1 MNAIS
6 RSLEENSC
14 GDSVSRA
21 IAHSSPSLHRD
32 PVHQACGRISGPR
45 WFVVQSHSQ
54 AERLAAREI
63 GEKGYRA
70 YLPMQVTERRDRVL
84 ASLVHLIHVPLF
96 SGYLFTEFDRDTDPW
111 TPIRYCE
118 GVKQIFMTPSQRPIA
133 VPRGVI
139 EALIDEAPT
148 RLKLPEALME
158 PIEKGARVRIN
169 RGALVDNLGV
179 CAGCDGR
186 ITQVKT
192 SLFGG
197 AVVSI
202 PRCDIEII

>member
-1 MNAIS
+1 M
-6 RSLEENSC
+6 E
-14 GDSVSRA
+14 
-21 IAHSSPSLHRD
+21 
-32 PVHQACGRISGPR
+32 GPR
-45 WFVVQSHSQ
+45 WFVVQSHPQ

-96 SGYLFTEFDRDTDPW
+96 SGYLFVEFDREHDPW

-118 GVKQIFMTPSQRPIA
+118 GVKQIFMTLSQRPIA

-139 EALIDEAPT
+139 EGLIDDAPT
-148 RLKLPEALME
+148 RLKLPEVIME
-158 PIEKGARVRIN
+158 PIEKGARVLIK
-169 RGALVDNLGV
+169 RGALDGNLGV

-202 PRCDIEII
+202 PRCDVEIV